1 MKYRSVC
8 TGIAA
13 ETVAWHELGWT
24 PLSFSEI
31 DKFCCA
37 LLTQRYPGVP
47 NYGDF
52 TTIQAEGLESTDLLM
67 GGTPCQSFSVAGRR
81 AGLDD
86 PRGNLALEFI
96 RLAQRLRPRWLVWEN
111 VQGVLSIDEG
121 RTFEAFLGALAQVG
135 YGFAYRVLD
144 AQFDALA
151 QRRERVF
158 VVGYLGDWRPPAA
171 VLFERESLRR
181 DTAPGRKAG
190 QDSSRIVA
198 NCIRG
203 SGPGGPRVGDSRG
216 QDAVVAYGGNN
227 TTGPIDV
234 ATACRSKGGTGHGD
248 FESETFIVAPLT
260 SANHYGDQDARE
272 SQLVIAHTLRADGF
286 DASEDGTGR
295 GSPLVVETLR
305 SHPRP
310 GSNSLG
316 TICFDAKQSG
326 NDIGELAPTLRAMP
340 HDKSHANG
348 GGGVAVCFNRNS
360 TPEVGEELA
369 FPLRSDQGS
378 GGIQSVN
385 LGSAVRRLTPK
396 EWERLMGFQDD
407 YTLIPYPRLKLAA
420 DGPRYKAIGN
430 SISVPTLRWIGRRI
444 QSVDRILAELYTK

>member
-1 MKYRSVC
+1 MRYRSVC

-13 ETVAWHELGWT
+13 ETVAWHDLGWT
-24 PLSFSEI
+24 PVSFSEI

-37 LLTQRYPGVP
+37 LLTHHYPEVP

-52 TTIQAEGLESTDLLM
+52 TKIQAEGLESTDLLM
-67 GGTPCQSFSVAGRR
+67 GGTPCQSFSIAGRR

-111 VQGVLSIDEG
+111 VQGILSIDEG

-190 QDSSRIVA
+190 QEVAGVLRIGSHGGSSHGKLS
-198 NCIRG
+198 G
-203 SGPGGPRVGDSRG
+203 SDQVPM
-216 QDAVVAYGGNN
+216 VAYGGNN

-248 FESETFIVAPLT
+248 FVVAPLT
-260 SANHYGDQDARE
+260 SANHYGDQDARK
-272 SQLVIAHTLRADGF
+272 SQLVIAHTLSSDGF

-295 GSPLVVETLR
+295 GSPLV
-305 SHPRP
+305 
-310 GSNSLG
+310 
-316 TICFDAKQSG
+316 CFDAKQSG
-326 NDIGELAPTLRAMP
+326 NDAGELAPTLRAMP

-348 GGGVAVCFNRNS
+348 GGVVAV
-360 TPEVGEELA
+360 A
-369 FPLRSDQGS
+369 FTLGQRGRGQDDGCASNVQ
-378 GGIQSVN
+378 QF
-385 LGSAVRRLTPK
+385 GSAVRRLTPR
-396 EWERLMGFQDD
+396 EWERLMGLEDD
-407 YTLIPYPRLKLAA
+407 YTLIPYPRKKLAA

-444 QSVDRILAELYTK
+444 QIVDRILAELYTK